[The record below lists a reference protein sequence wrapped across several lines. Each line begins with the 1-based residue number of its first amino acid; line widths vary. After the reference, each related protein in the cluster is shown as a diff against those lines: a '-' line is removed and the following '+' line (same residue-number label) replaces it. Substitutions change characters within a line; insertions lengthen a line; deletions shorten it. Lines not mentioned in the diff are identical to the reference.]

1 MASVPP
7 PTAQPIQQ
15 QSQQQQQQP
24 PQVQTPVAFTNASL
38 YVGDLD
44 PSVGEAQLYDLF
56 SQVAPVVSVRVCRD
70 QIRRVSLGY
79 GYVNYNNHQDATNAL
94 ELLNFTPINGKPI
107 RIMFSHRDPSIR
119 KSGYANV
126 FIKNL
131 DTSIDN
137 KALHDIFASFGTV
150 LSCKVATD
158 NNAQSKGYGF
168 VQFDQEEAAQKA
180 IKQLN
185 GMLIND
191 KQVYVG
197 LFVRRQER
205 DRTNGSSRFTNV
217 YVKNLS
223 EAITDEDLKKVF
235 GAYGPITSALVM
247 KDSNGKSRS
256 FGFVNF
262 QNPDDA
268 ASAVEKLNG
277 TTYDDKVWY
286 VGKAQ
291 KKSEREAELKAKYEQ
306 ERNGRLEKLQGAN
319 LYLKNLDD
327 TIDDEKLKEL
337 FSEFGTITSCKV
349 MLDPQGLSKG
359 SGFVAFST
367 PEEATRAVNEMNGKM
382 IGRKPLYVAVAQRKE
397 ERKARLQ
404 AHFAQIRAPGGM
416 APVPSGM
423 PGFHP
428 GGPRLTPQ
436 QLYFGQGTG
445 LIPPQPAG
453 YGFQQQLLPGI
464 RPGVAPNF
472 IMPYHLQ
479 RQGQP
484 GQRMGLRRGGTPQQ
498 MQQQLIQRNAN
509 QSFRFMPNARN
520 GVEPSMVPQGLMGPM
535 MPLPLDV
542 SGMPVSP
549 MDVSRPGP
557 VPITTLASALAS
569 ASPEHQRLMLGE
581 QLFPLVERIEHD
593 LAGKVTGML
602 LEMDQTEVLHLIE
615 SPDALKKK
623 VAEALDVLRLAATGS
638 DASDQLG
645 SLSLND

>member
-1 MASVPP
+1 MATPPSPPQSVP
-7 PTAQPIQQ
+7 QQ
-15 QSQQQQQQP
+15 QGVFS
-24 PQVQTPVAFTNASL
+24 NASL

-44 PSVGEAQLYDLF
+44 PTITEGQLYDLF
-56 SQVAPVVSVRVCRD
+56 SQVAPVVSIRVCRD

-79 GYVNYNNHQDATNAL
+79 AYVNYNNAQDASHAL
-94 ELLNFTPINGKPI
+94 ELLNFTPINGRPV

-119 KSGYANV
+119 KSGFANV

-137 KALHDIFASFGTV
+137 KALHDTFAAFGTV

-158 NNAQSKGYGF
+158 NSGQSKGYGF
-168 VQFDQEEAAQKA
+168 VQFEQDDAAQNA
-180 IKQLN
+180 IKRLN

-205 DRTNGSSRFTNV
+205 DRANGSPKFTNV

-223 EAITDEDLKKVF
+223 ETTIDEDLKNVF
-235 GAYGPITSALVM
+235 GNYGPITSAVIM
-247 KDSNGKSRS
+247 RDANGNSRG

-268 ASAVEKLNG
+268 AAAVDNLNG
-277 TTYDDKVWY
+277 STFNDDRVWF

-291 KKSEREAELKAKYEQ
+291 RKADREAELKAKYEQ

-327 TIDDEKLKEL
+327 TIDDEKLREL
-337 FSEFGTITSCKV
+337 FSDFGAITSCKV
-349 MLDPQGLSKG
+349 MLDPQGQSRG
-359 SGFVAFST
+359 SGFVAFSL

-382 IGRKPLYVAVAQRKE
+382 IGRKPLYVAMAERKE

-404 AHFAQIRAPGGM
+404 AHFAQLRAPGAM
-416 APVPSGM
+416 APAMPASL

-428 GGPRLTPQ
+428 GTPRLAPQ
-436 QLYFGQGTG
+436 QLYFGQGTPG
-445 LIPPQPAG
+445 LIPPQPTA
-453 YGFQQQLLPGI
+453 YGFQQQLMPGI
-464 RPGVAPNF
+464 RPGVPPNF
-472 IMPYHLQ
+472 IMPYPLQ
-479 RQGQP
+479 RQQGQP
-484 GQRMGLRRGGTPQQ
+484 PQRMGVRRGGTPQQ
-498 MQQQLIQRNAN
+498 MQQQQLMQRNAN
-509 QSFRFMPNARN
+509 QSYRYMPNARN
-520 GVEPSMVPQGLMGPM
+520 GVDPSMVPQSLMGPM
-535 MPLPLDV
+535 IPMPLDV
-542 SGMPVSP
+542 SGMPGAP
-549 MDVSRPGP
+549 MDAPRPAP
-557 VPITTLASALAS
+557 VPITALASALAS

-581 QLFPLVERIEHD
+581 QLFPLVERIERDH
-593 LAGKVTGML
+593 AGKVTGML

-623 VAEALDVLRLAATGS
+623 VAEAMEVLRMAQVAGS
-638 DASDQLG
+638 DAADQLG